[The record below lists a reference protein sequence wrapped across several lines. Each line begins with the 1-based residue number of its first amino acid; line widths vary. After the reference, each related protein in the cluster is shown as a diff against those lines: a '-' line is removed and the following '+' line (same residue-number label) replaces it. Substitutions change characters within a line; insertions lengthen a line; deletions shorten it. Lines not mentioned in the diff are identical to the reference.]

1 VLEVLSEKML
11 RLMGYARGSYSLGF
25 VDGGADPITAVRPD
39 LAPQSSDDLGL
50 DAVKG
55 TLA

>member
-11 RLMGYARGSYSLGF
+11 RLMGYARGAYSLGF

-39 LAPQSSDDLGL
+39 LAAQSSDDISV
-50 DAVKG
+50 DAVKE